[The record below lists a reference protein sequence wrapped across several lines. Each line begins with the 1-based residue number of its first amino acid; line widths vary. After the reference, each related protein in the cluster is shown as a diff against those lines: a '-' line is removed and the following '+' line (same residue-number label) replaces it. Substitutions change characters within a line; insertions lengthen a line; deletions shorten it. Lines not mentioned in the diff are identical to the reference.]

1 MMMETNLASTQSHN
15 PILII
20 DIEGR
25 IVDGNPATRS
35 FVGTEQTTIQSL
47 TTNADSLFAAIQESS
62 QSKQPVSAHVK
73 FHEQEYET
81 FVRIV
86 PLSFGAQPGVEHF
99 LLEIESE
106 HGDLQRLEEAA
117 RSNDQR
123 VLKLSEQLA
132 FVTRE
137 LLDKT
142 TQLAEQKS
150 KTEAI
155 INGMDEGL
163 LGCDETGAIVQF
175 NDVAGRLLQLSRAS
189 VLRKLLHEVCPVV
202 STAVGY
208 SPDEPSSVKKRNINL
223 TIAGRD
229 VRIFSSPI
237 VEDERFVG
245 FVLILLDR
253 TKQAELDRLKA
264 DLISIVSHEMRSPL
278 TSIKGYIDLI
288 LGGDLGDAPDPL
300 KNYLTIVS
308 QNANRL
314 ASLIDDMLDLSRLE
328 SGKLSMTFGKVDVN
342 FLCEYVFL
350 SHKPQADQ
358 KKIALVR
365 ETDENLFISGD
376 NDRLQQAL
384 TNLVSNAIKYTPDGG
399 AVEIRASREGEG
411 VVVRVV
417 DNGFGIS
424 QADQQRLFQ
433 KFFRVKNA
441 QTRHIGGTGLGLCI
455 TRTII
460 EAHHGHISLD
470 SDEGKGSTF
479 SMHFPAYH
487 A

>member
-1 MMMETNLASTQSHN
+1 METNPASAQSSN

-20 DIEGR
+20 DITGR
-25 IVDGNPATRS
+25 IVDGNPATGA
-35 FVGTEQTTIQSL
+35 FVGDGQDSIQSL
-47 TTNADSLFAAIQESS
+47 TANADSLFAAIH
-62 QSKQPVSAHVK
+62 QSNQTKQPASAHVK
-73 FHEQEYET
+73 FNEQEYET

-86 PLSFGAQPGVEHF
+86 PLSFRAAPGDEQF
-99 LLEIESE
+99 MLEIELE

-175 NDVAGRLLQLSRAS
+175 NDVAGRLLQLDRAA
-189 VLRKLLHEVCPVV
+189 VIRKLLHEVSPMV
-202 STAVGY
+202 STAVGF
-208 SPDEPSSVKKRNINL
+208 SPDDPSLVKKRNINL

-237 VEDERFVG
+237 VEDDRFVG

-288 LGGDLGDAPDPL
+288 LGGDLGEAPDHL

-328 SGKLSMTFGKVDVN
+328 SGKLSMTFGKADVN
-342 FLCEYVFL
+342 YLCEYVFL
-350 SHKPQADQ
+350 SHKPQAEQ
-358 KKIALVR
+358 KMITLTR
-365 ETDENLFISGD
+365 ETAPDLFISGD

-384 TNLVSNAIKYTPDGG
+384 TNLTSNAIKYTPEGG
-399 AVEIRASREGEG
+399 SVQICASRERDG
-411 VVVRVV
+411 VVIRVV
-417 DNGFGIS
+417 DSGFGIN

-455 TRTII
+455 TRTIV
-460 EAHHGHISLD
+460 EAHHGHITLESE
-470 SDEGKGSTF
+470 EGKGSTF
-479 SMHFPAYH
+479 SMRFPAFH

>member
-1 MMMETNLASTQSHN
+1 MEMKPFSPPLNP
-15 PILII
+15 PILVI
-20 DIEGR
+20 DLEGNVLDANSSAQT
-25 IVDGNPATRS
+25 IFGDGSESVRSLIANPDSFLQAVSESNRLKNPAYISVQFLPDER
-35 FVGTEQTTIQSL
+35 EAL
-47 TTNADSLFAAIQESS
+47 
-62 QSKQPVSAHVK
+62 
-73 FHEQEYET
+73 
-81 FVRIV
+81 VRIV
-86 PLSFGAQPGVEHF
+86 PLSYQGTGGKELFM
-99 LLEIESE
+99 LEIETE
-106 HGDLQRLEEAA
+106 NDDLQRLEEAA
-117 RSNDQR
+117 RNNDQR

-163 LGCDETGAIVQF
+163 LGCDETGTIVQI
-175 NDVAGRLLQLSRAS
+175 NDVAARLLHLDKSSSMRKQLH
-189 VLRKLLHEVCPVV
+189 LV
-202 STAVGY
+202 SPGVSDAVGFN
-208 SPDEPSSVKKRNINL
+208 PEKPTAIKKRNINL
-223 TIAGRD
+223 SITGRD
-229 VRIFSSPI
+229 VRIFLSPI
-237 VEDERFVG
+237 EEDGRFVG

-288 LGGDLGDAPDPL
+288 LGGDLGETPDFL
-300 KNYLTIVS
+300 KNYLDIVS

-342 FLCEYVFL
+342 YLCEYVFL
-350 SHKPQADQ
+350 THKPQAE
-358 KKIALVR
+358 KKSIQLARDV
-365 ETDENLFISGD
+365 ETGLFISGD

-384 TNLVSNAIKYTPDGG
+384 SNLTSNAIKYTPDGG
-399 AVEIRASREGEG
+399 TVKVQASRDGNG
-411 VVVRVV
+411 VVIRVI
-417 DNGFGIS
+417 DNGFGLS

-455 TRTII
+455 TRTIV
-460 EAHHGHISLD
+460 EAHQGRITLE

-479 SMHFPAYH
+479 AIHLPAFH
-487 A
+487 D

>member
-1 MMMETNLASTQSHN
+1 MNDTFPSALANN
-15 PILII
+15 PILIVN
-20 DIEGR
+20 EHGE
-25 IVDGNPATRS
+25 IVDHNPSALVFFSQGVSNINALSDNAGPLTLAL
-35 FVGTEQTTIQSL
+35 QQSRQSNQPTSTHL
-47 TTNADSLFAAIQESS
+47 T
-62 QSKQPVSAHVK
+62 
-73 FHEQEYET
+73 FHGQGDKT
-81 FVRIV
+81 FVRVV
-86 PLSFGAQPGVEHF
+86 PLNFTQTPESALF
-99 LLEIESE
+99 LIEIESE
-106 HGDLQRLEEAA
+106 QGGLHRLEEAA
-117 RSNDQR
+117 RTNDER

-150 KTEAI
+150 KTQAI

-163 LGCDETGAIVQF
+163 LGCDENGAIVQF
-175 NDVAGRLLQLSRAS
+175 NDLAGRLLQIDKTSA
-189 VLRKLLHEVCPVV
+189 LRKPLHEVSPMV
-202 STAVGY
+202 SNAVGF
-208 SPDEPSSVKKRNINL
+208 SVDDPASIKKRNVNL

-237 VEDERFVG
+237 VEDGRFVG

-288 LGGDLGDAPDPL
+288 LGGDLGGAPDSL

-314 ASLIDDMLDLSRLE
+314 ASLIDDMLDVSRLE
-328 SGKLSMTFGKVDVN
+328 SGKLNMTFGKVDVN

-350 SHKPQADQ
+350 SHKPQAEQ
-358 KKIALVR
+358 KSITLVR
-365 ETDENLFISGD
+365 ESKPDLFISGD

-384 TNLVSNAIKYTPDGG
+384 TNLVSNAIKYTPEQGT
-399 AVEIRASREGEG
+399 VTVKASRDGDG
-411 VVVRVV
+411 VVVRVI

-441 QTRHIGGTGLGLCI
+441 NTRRIGGTGLGLCI
-455 TRTII
+455 TRTIV
-460 EAHHGHISLD
+460 EAHQGHISLE
-470 SDEGKGSTF
+470 SDEGKGSIF

-487 A
+487 D